1 MTEATAPDYQQN
13 LPAASRQVPKLSRVW
28 RSAFGVVIVAL
39 ALLSALATFS
49 VLANLV
55 PVVSSSEIVLG
66 LFSVNGI
73 LIAILLVLVG
83 NEVFRLVRAR
93 KAGLAASGLH
103 VRIVGLFGF
112 VAATPAILMAV
123 VGWLTLEKGIDLPF
137 NRSIQ
142 ELVTTSADVAR
153 SYREVQCRALGREI
167 GLMAADLGRARPV
180 FDQNRDF
187 FRDYMRTRSYFL
199 GFYVAIL
206 IQGDKTVLER
216 IDNAAVDEM
225 PLPISDEFSEANRSE
240 AGICMLPV
248 QGNVFRALVRVPGF
262 DDGYLLVARAVDPK
276 ALIFHKQAEQVVKYY
291 DALSEG
297 KLGVQI
303 AFASMYALISLIL
316 LLSAVWIGLSF
327 ANWLVTPIRR
337 MIFATDQVATGNYDV
352 QVPVFE
358 KEGDIGHL
366 GDTFNKM
373 TGELRRQTDR
383 LHAAN
388 ELMDRRRRFTEAVL
402 SGVSA
407 GVIGLDG
414 DGRITVLNPS
424 AERLLGV
431 DTNRLQGEQLI
442 SIMPELAPFIAEAAV
457 DRQRATQ
464 GQVNIKVNSQERTL
478 TVRVASD
485 QSGDMERSAI
495 VTLDDVTDLVTA
507 QRSAAWADVARR
519 IAHEIKNPL
528 TPIQLSAERIR
539 RKYGKVIVEDREIF
553 DQCTD
558 TIIRQVDD
566 IKRMVDE
573 FSSFARMPKPLPELD
588 DVGSVVRQVLFLMR
602 VAHPDISFTEL
613 VPDILPSASFDRR
626 LISQALTNIV
636 KNATEA
642 IQAVPAIERGESL
655 IDVNVSLNN
664 QIISIDVSDNGKGFP
679 AESRQ
684 RLLEPYMTTREGGT
698 GLGLAIVGKILEEHG
713 GGIELLDR
721 VDGAR
726 GARVRLWFPV
736 AGEEPEHQPEP
747 RSNEKVS

>member
-1 MTEATAPDYQQN
+1 MTDANTPQFSVKG
-13 LPAASRQVPKLSRVW
+13 PVASPQVPKLSRVW

-55 PVVSSSEIVLG
+55 PVVSSREIVLG
-66 LFSVNGI
+66 LFTVNGI
-73 LIAILLVLVG
+73 LIAILVILVG

-93 KAGLAASGLH
+93 RAGLAASGLH

-123 VGWLTLEKGIDLPF
+123 VGWLTLERGIDLPF

-206 IQGDKTVLER
+206 IQDDKTILER
-216 IDNAAVDEM
+216 IDNAALDEL
-225 PLPISDEFSEANRSE
+225 PLPNPDEFSEAGRSE
-240 AGICMLPV
+240 AGICMLPD
-248 QGNVFRALVRVPGF
+248 QGNVFRALVRVPDFDRGF
-262 DDGYLLVARAVDPK
+262 LLVARAVDPK

-337 MIFATDQVATGNYDV
+337 MIFAADQVASGNYDV

-358 KEGDIGHL
+358 REGDIGHL

-414 DGRITVLNPS
+414 EGRMTVLNPS
-424 AERLLGV
+424 AERLLGSV
-431 DTNRLQGEQLI
+431 PVRLEGESLAEV
-442 SIMPELAPFIAEAAV
+442 MPELAPFIAEATA
-457 DRQRATQ
+457 DRQRTTQ
-464 GQVNIKVNSQERTL
+464 GQVNVHIDGQERTL

-485 QSGDMERSAI
+485 QTPDMERSSI
-495 VTLDDVTDLVTA
+495 VTLDDITGLVTA

-539 RKYGKVIVEDREIF
+539 RKYGKVIIEDREIF

-573 FSSFARMPKPLPELD
+573 FSSFARMPKPLPEMD
-588 DVGSVVRQVLFLMR
+588 NVGSVVRQVLFLMR
-602 VAHPDISFTEL
+602 VAHPDITFNES
-613 VPDILPSASFDRR
+613 LPESMPVASFDRR

-642 IQAVPAIERGESL
+642 ILALPAAERSDSR
-655 IDVNVSLNN
+655 IDVDLSVADGT
-664 QIISIDVSDNGKGFP
+664 ISINVSDNGKGFP
-679 AESRQ
+679 VESRQ

-736 AGEEPEHQPEP
+736 TGEQPEIP
-747 RSNEKVS
+747 AFATADEKVS

>member
-1 MTEATAPDYQQN
+1 M
-13 LPAASRQVPKLSRVW
+13 PKLSRIW

-39 ALLSALATFS
+39 ALISALVTFL
-49 VLANLV
+49 VLANFV
-55 PVVSSSEIVLG
+55 PVMSSREIVLG
-66 LFSVNGI
+66 LFTVNGI
-73 LIAILLVLVG
+73 LISILLVLVG

-93 KAGLAASGLH
+93 RAGLAASGLH

-112 VAATPAILMAV
+112 VAATPAVLMAV
-123 VGWLTLEKGIDLPF
+123 VGWLTLERGIDLPF
-137 NRSIQ
+137 NQSIQ
-142 ELVTTSADVAR
+142 ELVTTSADVAT

-199 GFYVAIL
+199 GFYVAVL
-206 IQGDKTVLER
+206 IQSDKTILER
-216 IDNAAVDEM
+216 IDNASVDEF
-225 PLPISDEFSEANRSE
+225 PLPSADEFAEADRSE
-240 AGICMLPV
+240 AGICMLPD
-248 QGNVFRALVRVPGF
+248 QGSVFRAMVRVSGF
-262 DDGYLLVARAVDPK
+262 DQGFLLVARAVDPK
-276 ALIFHKQAEQVVKYY
+276 ALIFHKQAEQAVKYY

-316 LLSAVWIGLSF
+316 LLSSVWIGLSF

-358 KEGDIGHL
+358 REGDIGHL

-388 ELMDRRRRFTEAVL
+388 QLMDRRRRFTEAVL

-414 DGRITVLNPS
+414 HGRMTVINPS
-424 AERLLGV
+424 AERLLGA
-431 DTNRLQGEQLI
+431 DTNRLQGEQLTA
-442 SIMPELAPFIAEAAV
+442 IMPQLAPFIAEAAN

-464 GQVNIKVNSQERTL
+464 GQVNVKIDSHERTL

-485 QSGDMERSAI
+485 QSGDAERSVI

-507 QRSAAWADVARR
+507 QRSAAWADIARR

-539 RKYGKVIVEDREIF
+539 RKYGKAIVEDRAVF

-588 DVGSVVRQVLFLMR
+588 DVGSVIRQVLFLMR
-602 VAHPDISFTEL
+602 VANPDIAFSES
-613 VPDILPSASFDRR
+613 LPEDLPKMSFDRR

-642 IQAVPAIERGESL
+642 IQAVPLTERGDGRV
-655 IDVNVSLNN
+655 DVNVLLDDR
-664 QIISIDVSDNGKGFP
+664 IVSIDVSDNGKGFP
-679 AESRQ
+679 IESRQ

-713 GGIELLDR
+713 GGIALLDR

-726 GARVRLWFPV
+726 GARVRLWFPA
-736 AGEEPEHQPEP
+736 AGALSANQPETMP
-747 RSNEKVS
+747 MRRVPE